1 MNLSDVYDDSKLG
14 VLSPKF
20 DDESLEGSEQDNVTG

>member
-14 VLSPKF
+14 VLQKF
-20 DDESLEGSEQDNVTG
+20 DDESLLKEAKLR